1 MAGAPPPP
9 GAGAERPLCPLGE
22 SCLASHAAFAAASA
36 FMCTKERFAALCA
49 TELVRKPAGQPSID
63 TCGVDACVVTAKP
76 IRAPEEAALTITII
90 MLTTRNTHTTVSPVW
105 CGASNRWEGGEHSGA
120 KLNLSTDLENLW
132 VSARR
137 GYRAAARGQGRSFV
151 RAFAKLAAS
160 CLERGRAWAAF

>member
-36 FMCTKERFAALCA
+36 FMCTKERLAALCA
-49 TELVRKPAGQPSID
+49 TELVRKPARQPSID

-105 CGASNRWEGGEHSGA
+105 CGVSNRWEVASTVGA
-120 KLNLSTDLENLW
+120 KLNLSTDLENLGF
-132 VSARR
+132 RR
-137 GYRAAARGQGRSFV
+137 EGHRAGATMAGPLLCFVLTCQTCGQLFGAARFGG
-151 RAFAKLAAS
+151 
-160 CLERGRAWAAF
+160 